1 MEDSMPVQEGFVVC
15 LGLMAVILGLTPF
28 KLSAGAPPQTTA
40 SEKNQP
46 VALPVTKEELLGE
59 LSAQTDVPGPAIAE
73 RGWKEFLIDPYAV
86 EHGTDYFV
94 DSASLRFAVP
104 AKQGKRWVLVVDG
117 NEKKLF
123 DGIESV
129 LVSPGG
135 QHVVF
140 SAKRDEKWVKMLD
153 DKELG
158 PAFDEL
164 GGGFWFWGA
173 AELGRYAY
181 AAKRGKKWLIVAD
194 SKEGLEYEEVGRPVF
209 NSDGH
214 HLAYR
219 AKNTK
224 NGEVIVVDGKEQAEF
239 REVGAPHFSPDGQHL
254 AYWAKIAKKHE
265 TIVLDGKEGPQ
276 FEKVSRPHFSP
287 DGKRIAYI
295 ASRGKRKIKQRDS
308 EFYFVPQVVVLDGNE
323 GPEFEEVSNP
333 VFSPDGQHL
342 AYQGK
347 RPTYEGHKDVLILD
361 GTEKAEFQYAGGLP
375 VLSPDSQHIAYVGWE
390 KGSFVGFLDGKR
402 LDGAKSPG
410 AWRNVEFSEEINF
423 SPDSKRLAYV
433 VGWGGQAYL
442 EGRTTRAHRCVV
454 VDGHVGEDYDTLG
467 IDMGFS
473 PDSRHFVYSV
483 RGGVSGDKSTVVI
496 DGQTGKLYD
505 DVIGGAFRDATD
517 NGGSSQHAFIYIARE
532 GRKFYRVTQ
541 PLSSS

>member
-1 MEDSMPVQEGFVVC
+1 MKEDSMPQQKRTSC
-15 LGLMAVILGLTPF
+15 LGLLALVAWLTPF
-28 KLSAGAPPQTTA
+28 CSSVASPPQTRVG
-40 SEKNQP
+40 EKTQP
-46 VALPVTKEELLGE
+46 AVLPATKEELLGE
-59 LSAQTDVPGPAIAE
+59 LSPQTEVPGPAIAK
-73 RGWKEFLIDPYAV
+73 RGWNEFLKDPNPV
-86 EHGTDYFV
+86 EREADYFV
-94 DSASLRFAVP
+94 DSASLRFAVR

-117 NEKKLF
+117 KEKDVF

-129 LVSPGG
+129 LVSPDG
-135 QHVVF
+135 QHIVF

-164 GGGFWFWGA
+164 GGGFWFWGEA
-173 AELGRYAY
+173 QLSHYAY
-181 AAKRGKKWLIVAD
+181 TAKRGKKWLVVAD
-194 SKEGLEYEEVGRPVF
+194 GKEGQEYEEAGRPVF
-209 NSDGH
+209 NSNGH

-224 NGEVIVVDGKEQAEF
+224 NREFIVLDGKEEAEF
-239 REVGAPHFSPDGQHL
+239 EEVSAPLFSSDGQHL
-254 AYWAKIAKKHE
+254 AYRAKTAKRHE
-265 TIVLDGKEGPQ
+265 TIVLDVKEGPQ

-323 GPEFEEVSNP
+323 GPEFEEVRNP

-347 RPTYEGHKDVLILD
+347 GATFDGHKDVLILD
-361 GTEKAEFQYAGGLP
+361 GMEKADFEYAGGLP
-375 VLSPDSQHIAYVGWE
+375 VFSPDSQHIAYVGWV
-390 KGSFVGFLDGKR
+390 KGSLVGFLDGKR
-402 LDGAKSPG
+402 LDGAKFPG
-410 AWRNVEFSEEINF
+410 AWRDVAFAEEINF
-423 SPDSKRLAYV
+423 SPDSQRLAYV
-433 VGWGGQAYL
+433 VVWGGQAYL

-473 PDSRHFVYSV
+473 PDSRHFIYTV
-483 RGGVSGDKSTVVI
+483 RGGVSENKSTVVI
-496 DGQTGKLYD
+496 DGQKGKLYD
-505 DVIGGAFRDATD
+505 DVIGGAFRDAA
-517 NGGSSQHAFIYIARE
+517 NGGDSPQHAFVYVARE

-541 PLSSS
+541 PIP